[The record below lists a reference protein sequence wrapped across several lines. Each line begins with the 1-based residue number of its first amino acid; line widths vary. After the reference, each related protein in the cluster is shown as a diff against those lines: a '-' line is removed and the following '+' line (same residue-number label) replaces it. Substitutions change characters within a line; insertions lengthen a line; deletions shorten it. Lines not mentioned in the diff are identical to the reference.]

1 VGLACQADSDC
12 NEFYEFCTDNNVCK
26 HRLIFPARGIEIA
39 AYFVFALL
47 VTTSNFGG
55 IAGGFGFISLM
66 SMFGFDLKTSI
77 ILSNAQIVISSI
89 IRISTGLG
97 KPHPE
102 RKTHGT
108 LFHFNVISMIIP
120 AAALASALATVIN
133 RVIPDLVIVILYAVV
148 LTGVFVYN
156 IMRFITVVKKE
167 T

>member
-1 VGLACQADSDC
+1 MGLACQADSDC
-12 NEFYEFCTDNNVCK
+12 NEFYEFCTDKKVCK

-39 AYFVFALL
+39 AYFIFALL

-55 IAGGFGFISLM
+55 IAGGFGFICLM

-77 ILSNAQIVISSI
+77 VLSNAQIVISSI
-89 IRISTGLG
+89 IRISTGIG

-108 LFHFNVISMIIP
+108 LYHFNVISMIIP
-120 AAALASALATVIN
+120 AAALASALATLIN
-133 RVIPDLVIVILYAVV
+133 RVIPDLVLVILYAVV
-148 LTGVFVYN
+148 MLGVFSYN
-156 IMRFITVVKKE
+156 FMRFITVVKKE